1 MWFIEMVLQQGLS
14 ECGLSSNDGAT
25 HTYDD
30 LLTAEFHNRFLEIIS
45 FVLGRGIHLPRAL

>member
-14 ECGLSSNDGAT
+14 GRGLSSNDGAT

-30 LLTAEFHNRFLEIIS
+30 LWTAEFHNRFLEIIS
-45 FVLGRGIHLPRAL
+45 FVLGRGIQLPRAL